1 MRFFEIGTG
10 YTSIPADKG
19 AATEIVVENLSR
31 SLIGLGHDVTVFDIA
46 DSQRLP
52 TDLPIHEVRIPGP
65 LSFTDESLGIKHKM
79 KRVLYSLALCRS
91 LSVALRQVP
100 EGERVVIHFHNQYNA
115 YFFLLLVGSSLRQR
129 AFVAYTNHS
138 YIWHDEWESIRETV
152 KRKYFQEVRAMR
164 RSDLC
169 FVLNRQTLETFSGPL
184 GMSGDRLV
192 LIPNGVNTHIYHPLP
207 TDEVSALKDDLGLS
221 GRQVILQVGSVCD
234 RKNQLGAVELLA
246 PFLRERPALTFVFVG
261 GIIDESYLSSISSF
275 ARENGIEGQV
285 VYSGELAPG
294 EKLNHYYNI
303 ADAML
308 FPAKAEGFSLVVLEA
323 MAAGLPV
330 LLPDSL
336 NVDLPG
342 CITFSNTEE
351 FRKHFLEDIL
361 TENRRS
367 QLSKMARSTVE
378 SAYSWDSVAQ
388 SYVSAIRSH
397 MSNKEERARA

>member
-31 SLIGLGHDVTVFDIA
+31 ALLAQGHDVTVFDIA
-46 DSQRLP
+46 DSERLP
-52 TDLPIHEVRIPGP
+52 TDLTIHEVRIPGP
-65 LSFTDESLGIKHKM
+65 FSFTDESLGIKHKL
-79 KRVLYSLALCRS
+79 KRVLYSLALSRS
-91 LSVALRQVP
+91 LSSALR
-100 EGERVVIHFHNQYNA
+100 EMSEEKRVVIHFHNQYNA
-115 YFFLLLVGSSLRQR
+115 YFFFRLIRSSLRR
-129 AFVAYTNHS
+129 RVFVVYTNHS
-138 YIWHDEWESIRETV
+138 YIWHDAWESIRETV
-152 KRKYFQEVRAMR
+152 KRKYFQEVQAMR

-184 GMSGDRLV
+184 GMSGDCLA
-192 LIPNGVNTHIYHPLP
+192 LIPNGVNTHIYHPLSI
-207 TDEVSALKDDLGLS
+207 DEVSALKDDLGLS

-246 PFLRERPALTFVFVG
+246 PFLRERPTLTFVFVG

-285 VYSGELAPG
+285 AYRGELTPG
-294 EKLNHYYNI
+294 EELNNYYNI

-308 FPAKAEGFSLVVLEA
+308 FPAKAEGFSLVILEA

-342 CITFSNTEE
+342 CIAFSNIEE
-351 FRKHFLEDIL
+351 FRKHFIEDIL
-361 TENRRS
+361 TENKRS
-367 QLSKMARSTVE
+367 QLSKMARGTVE

-388 SYVSAIRSH
+388 SYVSAICSH
-397 MSNKEERARA
+397 MSNNEERARA